1 MTHVSEHAAADP
13 LSEVHPVPG
22 TAVAT
27 PDFDRQEIKAFGQ
40 DDGHAVTVIGKMLV
54 GFFFYSLI
62 VMAVVAAIT
71 WWGIGQRADHT
82 EGGHHAGDT
91 AAF

>member
-1 MTHVSEHAAADP
+1 MSDHAADDLIVA
-13 LSEVHPVPG
+13 VTPVAG
-22 TAVAT
+22 TSIAT
-27 PDFDRQEIKAFGQ
+27 PEFGRQEIKGFGE

-71 WWGIGQRADHT
+71 WIGIGQKPEHT
-82 EGGHHAGDT
+82 ASGHHGGDT

>member
-1 MTHVSEHAAADP
+1 VDD
-13 LSEVHPVPG
+13 LIVEVHPVAG
-22 TAVAT
+22 SAVST
-27 PDFDRQEIKAFGQ
+27 PEFDRQEIKGFGQ

-62 VMAVVAAIT
+62 VMAVVAAVT
-71 WWGIGQRADHT
+71 WFGIGQRPEQKHD
-82 EGGHHAGDT
+82 GHHAGDT